1 MAILVSVDS
10 TAPFIGVFGRSGA
23 STALLAIRTAGQAT
37 ADKMAGLI
45 GESLIMTALGLAVA
59 SPAVLGH
66 NALVRRNNGVP
77 QELNRFAHDLHAY
90 FVTATRVGQR
100 QARPRLYR

>member
-1 MAILVSVDS
+1 M
-10 TAPFIGVFGRSGA
+10 FGRSGA